1 MELLGSVQPMV
12 LTLDQ
17 YQQVYGEDD
26 PEELNLLQ
34 LEDKELARRIASGL
48 NDLYFMETAFDQ
60 PSEEEGLSEEIGT
73 AEDFRLLRALAAE
86 SMGKNVD
93 DYQEG
98 RVPPGFLYNHLI
110 NHEEDSG
117 YYLPVDF
124 MQAFV
129 LEDISLGSSIVLLKE
144 LEALEPLLAGLHG
157 DLVAQA
163 LQTPDDQPSP
173 PIPGPVGVWHALC
186 RLCRSSVETGLPI
199 HLG

>member
-1 MELLGSVQPMV
+1 MELLGSVQSMV
-12 LTLDQ
+12 LTIDQ

-34 LEDKELARRIASGL
+34 LEDKELARRIAGAV
-48 NDLYFMETAFDQ
+48 NDLYFMDAAFDQ
-60 PSEEEGLSEEIGT
+60 PSDEEGLSEEIGT
-73 AEDFRLLRALAAE
+73 VEDFRLLRTLAAE
-86 SMGKNVD
+86 SMGKSVD
-93 DYQEG
+93 DYHEG

-129 LEDISLGSSIVLLKE
+129 LEDISLGSSVALLKE
-144 LEALEPLLAGLHG
+144 LEALEPLLAGLHR
-157 DLVAQA
+157 DLVSQA
-163 LQTPDDQPSP
+163 LQAPDDQPRP

-186 RLCRSSVETGLPI
+186 RLCRSSIQTGLPI